1 MVFMVTR
8 LGIVF
13 NVIERRGRT
22 VLAVLCMAQFVA
34 VLDANALIVAL
45 PQIGSELRMAGDSLQ
60 WAITGYVVVYAGF
73 LLAAGRI
80 ADALGRKRVF
90 LAGLA
95 LFTAASLACALAP
108 SSAAL
113 IAARA
118 LQGLGAALL
127 APAALALLPK
137 DGVAVWTATAAVG
150 GASGLMVGGLL
161 AGTVGWRWV
170 FLINVPIG
178 LVTLALAAW
187 LVPEARGERKPLDLR
202 GAAL

>member
-13 NVIERRGRT
+13 NVIERRGGTSWRCCAWRSSWRCST
-22 VLAVLCMAQFVA
+22 QRADRGAAADRARARLA
-34 VLDANALIVAL
+34 
-45 PQIGSELRMAGDSLQ
+45 GGSLQ
-60 WAITGYVVVYAGF
+60 WVVTGYVVVYAGF

-95 LFTAASLACALAP
+95 LFTAASLACAAAP
-108 SSAAL
+108 TSAAL

-118 LQGLGAALL
+118 FQGLGAALL

-137 DGVAVWTATAAVG
+137 DGVSVWTATAAVG

-161 AGTVGWRWV
+161 AGRS
-170 FLINVPIG
+170 
-178 LVTLALAAW
+178 A
-187 LVPEARGERKPLDLR
+187 
-202 GAAL
+202 GAGSS